1 MNTAHI
7 TNTGKRENNE
17 DSVLVRRLDDDVYL
31 LAVADGLGG
40 HSAGETASR
49 LAVIE
54 LEETVKKAVE
64 EGVTDFKTILQNAF
78 EKAGRE
84 ISRLGRE
91 NVEYQGMGTTL
102 VAALIKDGR
111 GIVANVGDSR
121 AYLLGSEIRQVTTD
135 HSLVQELVDR
145 LVDRKVI
152 SKEEAFQHPQGN
164 IVTKVLE
171 TENTEGEV
179 QPDFYEV
186 ELSDNLLLLC
196 SDGLSD
202 VLKDEEIR
210 DIVLKSSSLKEAC
223 DLLVNEALKKGGRDN
238 ITVILARER

>member
-17 DSVLVRRLDDDVYL
+17 DSVLVKRLDDDVYL

-40 HSAGETASR
+40 HSSGETASR
-49 LAVIE
+49 LAVVE
-54 LEETVKKAVE
+54 LEEAVKKAVE
-64 EGVTDFKTILQNAF
+64 EGITDFKTILQKAF

-91 NVEYQGMGTTL
+91 NIELWDMGTTL
-102 VAALIKDGR
+102 VAALIKDGK

-145 LVDRKVI
+145 KVI
-152 SKEEAFQHPQGN
+152 SKEEAFQHPHRN

-223 DLLVNEALKKGGRDN
+223 DLLLNEALKKGGRDN
-238 ITVILARER
+238 ITVILAAK

>member
-17 DSVLVRRLDDDVYL
+17 DSVLVKRLDDDVYL

-49 LAVIE
+49 LAVME
-54 LEETVKKAVE
+54 LEKTVKKAVE
-64 EGVTDFKTILQNAF
+64 EGITDLKTILQNAF

-91 NVEYQGMGTTL
+91 NIELWDMGTTL
-102 VAALIKDGR
+102 VAALIKDGK

-145 LVDRKVI
+145 KVI
-152 SKEEAFQHPQGN
+152 SKEEAFQHPHRN
-164 IVTKVLE
+164 IVTKVLG
-171 TENTEGEV
+171 TEGMDGEV

-202 VLKDEEIR
+202 VLKGEEIR

-223 DLLVNEALKKGGRDN
+223 DLLLNEALKKGGRDN
-238 ITVILARER
+238 ITVILAAK

>member
-7 TNTGKRENNE
+7 TNIGKRENNE
-17 DSVLVRRLDDDVYL
+17 DSVLAKNLGDIHL

-49 LAVIE
+49 LAVVE
-54 LEETVKKAVE
+54 LEETVKKAV
-64 EGVTDFKTILQNAF
+64 GQGITDFKTILQNAF

-91 NVEYQGMGTTL
+91 NAEYRDMGTTL
-102 VAALIKDGR
+102 VAALIKDGK
-111 GIVANVGDSR
+111 GVAANVGDSR
-121 AYLLGSEIRQVTTD
+121 AYLIGSEIRQVTVD
-135 HSLVQELVDR
+135 HSLVQELVDK
-145 LVDRKVI
+145 KVI

-164 IVTKVLE
+164 IVTKVMGAE
-171 TENTEGEV
+171 STEGEV

-186 ELSDNLLLLC
+186 ELSDSVLLLC

-202 VLKDEEIR
+202 VLRDEEIR
-210 DIVLKSSSLKEAC
+210 EIVLKKSSSLKEAC
-223 DLLVNEALKKGGRDN
+223 DLLISEALKKGGRDN
-238 ITVILARER
+238 ITVILAKR